1 MKEEDKLE
9 FLSRRGK
16 QVKNSVRR
24 RFYVIGIVL
33 LFDFCS
39 YAYDLLI
46 FFDNPAGCFSFLI
59 MS

>member
-9 FLSRRGK
+9 FLSLRGK

-24 RFYVIGIVL
+24 GFYVIGIVL

-46 FFDNPAGCFSFLI
+46 SFDNLAGCFPFLI